1 MKESKDHLNI
11 DLEFL
16 DKKEPVRV
24 ASKPDSHTGQ
34 TSSTS
39 KSPSTDRKYNW
50 KNILIIGGI
59 VLFFGWVIFSDS
71 GSSSTSSSD
80 STYTPPS
87 GSNNLLSEGG
97 QTFRC
102 SDSNYNRAMQLKP
115 SVSTGAQLANESD
128 SLDAR
133 ITANKAEKASL
144 DGMYVDENDQYEV
157 DNYNSRVDSYNAE
170 RQILMTAANSW
181 DQKSKAFDSQIDTYN
196 NFLDTNCTP
205 Q

>member
-1 MKESKDHLNI
+1 MKESKDHLDIN
-11 DLEFL
+11 LEFL
-16 DKKEPVRV
+16 DKKEPLRV
-24 ASKPDSHTGQ
+24 APKPDSNAGQ
-34 TSSTS
+34 TSSTP
-39 KSPSTDRKYNW
+39 KSPPTDRKYNW
-50 KNILIIGGI
+50 KNILIIGGV
-59 VLFFGWVIFSDS
+59 VLFFGWVIFSNS
-71 GSSSTSSSD
+71 GSSPTSSSD

-87 GSNNLLSEGG
+87 GSNNLLSEGD

-133 ITANKAEKASL
+133 IAENKAEGTSL
-144 DGMYVDENDQYEV
+144 DGMYMDENDQYEV

-170 RQILMTAANSW
+170 RQRLTTAANSW
-181 DQKSKAFDSQIDTYN
+181 DKRSKTFDSQIDTYN